1 MPTNCS
7 AAKQLPQFCK
17 HSKSADLL
25 RKSLLSHVWR
35 VPSSK
40 ALSCKHERLFD
51 LLTLAS
57 LHSHVEVKCFL
68 CGLQFG
74 SYICTGLGNV
84 GKCNAYCITC
94 IIIECAGGV
103 GRGLGCKINDLCI
116 NGISTVEINR
126 YVVRIRL
133 SCRCPRCK
141 CALGDNIIIQL
152 CATCECSV
160 QEVYSEIL
168 DGWCWK
174 RLPRK
179 NHHCLSSSL
188 HSLHRPASAYS

>member
-57 LHSHVEVKCFL
+57 FYYKSIKGGIYLYTRRIISVAGAVLSIGVCVF
-68 CGLQFG
+68 
-74 SYICTGLGNV
+74 
-84 GKCNAYCITC
+84 ITWFSRD
-94 IIIECAGGV
+94 V
-103 GRGLGCKINDLCI
+103 GRTTIFFNLGFLALMLCMI
-116 NGISTVEINR
+116 LAASLTGMRRLMQITRSLRRATEA
-126 YVVRIRL
+126 IRDRQGA
-133 SCRCPRCK
+133 S
-141 CALGDNIIIQL
+141 GNH
-152 CATCECSV
+152 ATF
-160 QEVYSEIL
+160 
-168 DGWCWK
+168 
-174 RLPRK
+174 
-179 NHHCLSSSL
+179 
-188 HSLHRPASAYS
+188 